1 MTTMTNPA
9 PRATPKRRRSK
20 ALRRTAVT
28 LVVLGGLLVAADF
41 GAAAIVEHEV
51 SKQAQQQFNLRDH
64 PAVKIGGFSFLLQAF
79 SGEYESVTVDAQG
92 VPVNTLRDVEVHAE
106 LRGVQ
111 APLSDVIGGTL
122 DGVPVREVRGQLRVK
137 ATDVNRAIQANAQPV
152 LASITNLTIAPAAEE
167 LVEDPDAEVTAS
179 EAEIADRAGKTAGV
193 KLCGTVDVAGQGTEL
208 CVFSL
213 IALNNGGIAVQ
224 PKRLELK
231 NKISSAELPV
241 AIQRKVLPLFA
252 VELDPG
258 ELPFA
263 VTPTEVKVE
272 AGVLAVQGTAKD
284 IVLGQQ

>member
-1 MTTMTNPA
+1 MTNPA
-9 PRATPKRRRSK
+9 PQAAPRKRRSK

-28 LVVLGGLLVAADF
+28 LVVLAGLLVAADF

-51 SKQAQQQFNLRDH
+51 SKKAQQQFGLRDH

-92 VPVNTLRDVEVHAE
+92 VPVNTLRDLEVHAE

-122 DGVPVREVRGQLRVK
+122 TGVPVREVRGQLRVK

-167 LVEDPDAEVTAS
+167 LVADPDAEVTET

-193 KLCGTVDVAGQGTEL
+193 KLCGTVAVAGQNTEL

-224 PKRLELK
+224 PKRMELK
-231 NKISSAELPV
+231 NKISSAELPA
-241 AIQRKVLPLFA
+241 AIQKKVLPLFA

>member
-1 MTTMTNPA
+1 MTTMTNPRPPAA
-9 PRATPKRRRSK
+9 PRRRRSK
-20 ALRRTAVT
+20 ALRRS
-28 LVVLGGLLVAADF
+28 VVAFIVLAGLLVAADF
-41 GAAAIVEHEV
+41 GAAAIVEHEL
-51 SKQAQQQFNLRDH
+51 SKKAQEQFGLRDH
-64 PAVKIGGFSFLLQAF
+64 PAVQIGGFSFLLQAF
-79 SGEYESVTVDAQG
+79 SGEYESVTIDAQG

-111 APLSDVIGGTL
+111 APLSDVVGGSL

-167 LVEDPDAEVTAS
+167 LVEDPDAEVTET

-193 KLCGTVDVAGQGTEL
+193 KLCGTVDVAGQSTEL

-213 IALNNGGIAVQ
+213 IALENGGIAVQ
-224 PKRLELK
+224 PKRMELK
-231 NKISSAELPV
+231 NKISRTELPQ
-241 AIQRKVLPLFA
+241 AIQQKVLPLFA

-272 AGVLAVQGTAKD
+272 AGVLAVQGTVTG
-284 IVLGQQ
+284 IVLGA

>member
-1 MTTMTNPA
+1 MTTTTNTGA
-9 PRATPKRRRSK
+9 PPRRRRSK
-20 ALRRTAVT
+20 AVRRTIVI
-28 LVVLGGLLVAADF
+28 LVVLLGLLVAADF

-51 SKQAQQQFNLRDH
+51 SKRAQQQFDLRDH
-64 PAVKIGGFSFLLQAF
+64 PSVKIGGFSFLVQAV

-122 DGVPVREVRGQLRVK
+122 TGVPVREVHGQVRVK
-137 ATDVNRAIQANAQPV
+137 ATDVNRAIQSNANRV
-152 LASITNLTIAPAAEE
+152 VASITNLTIAPVAEE
-167 LVEDPDAEVTAS
+167 LVADPEAEVTAT

-193 KLCGTVDVAGQGTEL
+193 KLCGTVEVAGQTTEL

-213 IALNNGGIAVQ
+213 IALENGGIAVQ

-231 NKISSAELPV
+231 NSISRAQVPKP
-241 AIQRKVLPLFA
+241 IQDKVLPLFA
-252 VELDPG
+252 VSLDPG

-272 AGVLAVQGTAKD
+272 AGVLAVQGTASG
-284 IVLGQQ
+284 IVLGG

>member
-1 MTTMTNPA
+1 MTTMTNPRPPAA
-9 PRATPKRRRSK
+9 PRRRRSK
-20 ALRRTAVT
+20 ALRRTIVAV
-28 LVVLGGLLVAADF
+28 VVLAGLLVAADF

-51 SKQAQQQFNLRDH
+51 STKAQEQFGLRDH
-64 PAVKIGGFSFLLQAF
+64 PSVKIGGFSFLLQAF
-79 SGEYESVTVDAQG
+79 NGEYESVVVDAQG

-111 APLSDVIGGTL
+111 APLSDIVGGTL
-122 DGVPVREVRGQLRVK
+122 NGVPVREVRGQLRVK

-167 LVEDPDAEVTAS
+167 LVADPKAKVTAS
-179 EAEIADRAGKTAGV
+179 EAEIADRAGETAGV
-193 KLCGTVDVAGQGTEL
+193 KLCGSVDIAGENTEL

-213 IALNNGGIAVQ
+213 IALSDGGIAVQ

-231 NKISSAELPV
+231 NKISSAEIP
-241 AIQRKVLPLFA
+241 APIQQKVLPLFG

-272 AGVLAVQGTAKD
+272 DGALAVQGTATG
-284 IVLGQQ
+284 IVLGG